1 MLRDVIALAEARP
14 NLRIVIEHIST
25 KEACEVVKKYPN
37 VSCTFTP
44 QHLIYDDADIRK

>member
-1 MLRDVIALAEARP
+1 MLRDVIILAESHP
-14 NLRIVIEHIST
+14 NLQIVIEHIST
-25 KEACEVVKKYPN
+25 KEACAVVRKYPN